1 MATSSYANNTF
12 VSIEGEFAEVG
23 GPSIVDSTN
32 LELSVYPEEALLLPE
47 GAVLPSLP
55 AGQITMLKTILTAN
69 GRNDLF
75 VNPLQA
81 DIDAV
86 SKSLKSLGGIPGFSS
101 ANTGMMQSL
110 LSLKDHTDRLTG
122 VVEPDANS
130 AALPTLEKSISVGS
144 SLTRFSQIL
153 DGRTDNL
160 PSLMMFGSLFAGA
173 KLLTSLK
180 DELAKPHS
188 AISLN
193 NLTTIENSIAKSV
206 SDDINNY
213 FIGVKKL
220 KRMGVASM
228 VYGTAGN
235 QVEKTLVELIGT
247 DVTKE
252 SVLEVQTPANTATT
266 SSGGSSLTT
275 GTNHGSGS
283 LLVNYVFDMSKS
295 LNSFGKPTPIKL
307 VGNGLDSIVFE
318 LPLDAN
324 PKYSKGTFSVAPG
337 PGCSK
342 NIGWTFWFSETP
354 DGLPIGGMV
363 NENFGKSIVTCGALG
378 GILSFSTKTENST
391 TTRLTAGKSVYVVV
405 KCSGRLDVAA
415 DSFSLFNATLIQHA

>member
-1 MATSSYANNTF
+1 MATSSYANTTL
-12 VSIEGEFAEVG
+12 VAIEGEFAEVG
-23 GPSIVDSTN
+23 GPSIVDSTGMD
-32 LELSVYPEEALLLPE
+32 LSIYPPEALNLPD
-47 GAVLPSLP
+47 GAKLPTLP

-81 DIDAV
+81 DIDFV
-86 SKSLKSLGGIPGFSS
+86 SKGMKSLSGIPGFSA
-101 ANTGMMQSL
+101 ANTGMFQSL

-122 VVEPDANS
+122 VVEPDANT
-130 AALPTLEKSISVGS
+130 AALPTLEKCISVGS
-144 SLTRFSQIL
+144 GLTRFSQIL

-173 KLLTSLK
+173 KLLSNLK
-180 DELAKPHS
+180 DELTKPHS

-193 NLTTIENSIAKSV
+193 NLTTIENGIAKSV

-213 FIGVKKL
+213 FIGVKKM

-228 VYGTAGN
+228 VYGTSNN
-235 QVEKTLVELIGT
+235 QVEKTLVDMIGT
-247 DVTKE
+247 DLTKE
-252 SVLEVQTPANTATT
+252 SVLEVQTPANTSPT
-266 SSGGSSLTT
+266 SNGGSLVT

-283 LLVNYVFDMSKS
+283 LLVNYVFDTSKA
-295 LNSFGKPTPIKL
+295 LQSFGKPNPIKL
-307 VGNGLDSIVFE
+307 VGNGSDSIVFE
-318 LPLDAN
+318 IPLDAN
-324 PKYSKGTFSVAPG
+324 PKYSRGTFSVAPG

-342 NIGWTFWFSETP
+342 NIGWSFWFSETP

-363 NENFGKSIVTCGALG
+363 DASFGKSIVTTGHLG
-378 GILSFSTKTENST
+378 GILSFSTKTENNT
-391 TTRLTAGKSVYVVV
+391 TTKFRVGRSYYVIV
-405 KCSGRLDVAA
+405 KCSGRLDVEA